1 MFEPKV
7 IKIKRITIGCLV
19 DYCGLKYYE
28 INHYY
33 DTEDGQERRGI
44 SKFTFSFFKNKGITQ
59 RFNGTKKINNWLAS
73 EEGRREYISLLNEA
87 EKYFKYI

>member
-7 IKIKRITIGCLV
+7 IEIKRITIGCLV
-19 DYCGLKYYE
+19 DYLGLKYYE

-33 DTEDGQERRGI
+33 DSEDGRERRGI
-44 SKFTFSFFKNKGITQ
+44 SKITLSFFKRKGITQ

-73 EEGRREYISLLNEA
+73 EEGRREYIFLLNEA
-87 EKYFKYI
+87 EKYLKYI